1 MTILI
6 CAVVIAPVKV
16 LAAEATVNLGS
27 TANFAILAGS
37 TVTNTGST
45 VISGSAGGN
54 VGLSPGTAVTGFPPG
69 TISDGTIHA
78 SDATAIL
85 AMTDLGTAYDDA
97 AGRSVTTNLSG
108 QDLGGMTLTSG
119 VYKFDT
125 AAQLTGEL
133 MLDAEGDPDAA
144 FIFQIG
150 STLTTANASSIVLIN
165 EAQYCRVFWQVGS
178 SATLGTDS
186 SFIGH
191 IFAMTSITATT
202 GAEIQGQL
210 LARTGA
216 VTLDSNII
224 TNGVCAAVTSPPV
237 VVDEEDEPDEPT
249 ETPNPPAIVT
259 PPAVVTPTPT
269 PVAIVTTPAPVAVD
283 VAADADV
290 PQTGVSNSSG
300 LFIGLMLL
308 SVAGVVAA
316 TRVRSKAR

>member
-1 MTILI
+1 
-6 CAVVIAPVKV
+6 
-16 LAAEATVNLGS
+16 
-27 TANFAILAGS
+27 
-37 TVTNTGST
+37 
-45 VISGSAGGN
+45 
-54 VGLSPGTAVTGFPPG
+54 
-69 TISDGTIHA
+69 
-78 SDATAIL
+78 
-85 AMTDLGTAYDDA
+85 
-97 AGRSVTTNLSG
+97 
-108 QDLGGMTLTSG
+108 MTLTSG

-133 MLDAEGDPDAA
+133 TLDAEGDPDAA

-224 TNGVCAAVTSPPV
+224 TNGVCAAVTPPPV

-259 PPAVVTPTPT
+259 PPAVVAPTPT